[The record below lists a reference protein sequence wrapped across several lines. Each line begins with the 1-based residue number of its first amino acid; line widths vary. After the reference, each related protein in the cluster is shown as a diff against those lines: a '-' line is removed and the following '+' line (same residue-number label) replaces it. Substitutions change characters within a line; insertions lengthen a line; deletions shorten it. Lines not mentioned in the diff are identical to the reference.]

1 MPARGVVSVRDADAH
16 QEEQTVPAFDALEL
30 ADSGA
35 SLVHCSMGHC
45 VFKQTFGY
53 VYALPFLVHALANGI
68 VSPKRGVFHSD
79 KTAAV
84 AAIVRKAVAA

>member
-1 MPARGVVSVRDADAH
+1 MLAHGVASVRDADAH

-30 ADSGA
+30 TDSGE
-35 SLVHCSMGHC
+35 SLVHCGMGHW

-53 VYALPFLVHALANGI
+53 VYALPFLVHALASAD
-68 VSPKRGVFHSD
+68 VLPKRGVFHSD